1 MITHAPMPPDGSGW
15 PPELLEHRRFLENL
29 ALLQLGNP
37 ADAEDALQETLL
49 AAMASIE
56 SFTGRGVMRAWL
68 VGILRH
74 KVTDI
79 FRRSYRFQPL
89 ESALQD
95 PDEGGMFNEAGSWNP
110 ARFISTQCPQG
121 DAVHQQALELVELCM
136 HALPG
141 DSARLFLMREYLG
154 MDIDEIVAQ
163 TRLTPGNLRV
173 ILHRARLRL
182 RECVVRGWGEFL

>member
-1 MITHAPMPPDGSGW
+1 MTTRPSTAPDSSGW

-29 ALLQLGNP
+29 ALLQLGNH
-37 ADAEDALQETLL
+37 ADAQDALQETLV
-49 AAMASIE
+49 AAMLSIE
-56 SFTGRGVMRAWL
+56 NFTGRGVMRAWL
-68 VGILRH
+68 VRILRH

-79 FRRSYRFQPL
+79 FRRSYRFQSL
-89 ESALQD
+89 ETAKED
-95 PDEGGMFNEAGSWNP
+95 PNEGGMFTETGSWSP
-110 ARFISTQCPQG
+110 ARFVSTQCPHG

-163 TRLTPGNLRV
+163 TRLTTGNLRV

-182 RECVVRGWGEFL
+182 RECVVRGWGELL

>member
-1 MITHAPMPPDGSGW
+1 MSTRPSHSADGTVW
-15 PPELLEHRRFLENL
+15 PAGLLEHRRFLENL
-29 ALLQLGNP
+29 ALLQLGNH
-37 ADAEDALQETLL
+37 ADAQDALQETLL
-49 AAMASIE
+49 AAMSSIQ
-56 SFTGRGVMRAWL
+56 SFTGRGLMRAWL

-79 FRRSYRFQPL
+79 FRRSYRFESL
-89 ESALQD
+89 ESATVD
-95 PDEGGMFNEAGSWNP
+95 PNEGGMFTEAGGWSP
-110 ARFISTQCPQG
+110 ARFVSTQCPQG
-121 DAVHQQALELVELCM
+121 EAVHQQALELVELCM

-141 DSARLFLMREYLG
+141 ESARLFLMREYLG

-182 RECVVRGWGEFL
+182 RECVVRGWGELL